1 MNGRTRAAAAAALTL
16 ALGVS
21 LVAPAAAQPTV
32 EIGVLECSVE
42 GGTGFIIG
50 SSKRLDCTFRSS
62 EGHEPYWGRIN
73 KLGLDLGTTAGGAM
87 AWAVFAPSRN
97 AMQPGSLA
105 GTYAGVSGEATI
117 GVGLGANALIGG
129 SRRSFALQPLSVGAQ
144 HGLNL
149 AVGVAALTL
158 ELAD

>member
-1 MNGRTRAAAAAALTL
+1 MTTRTRAAAAAALTL
-16 ALGVS
+16 LLGLS
-21 LVAPAAAQPTV
+21 LSAPAVAQPTV

-42 GGTGFIIG
+42 GGTGFVIG
-50 SSKRLDCTFRSS
+50 SSKRLDCTFRSRD
-62 EGHEPYWGRIN
+62 GREPYWGRIN
-73 KLGLDLGTTAGGAM
+73 KFGLDLGTTAGGVM
-87 AWAVFAPSRN
+87 SWAVFAPSRD

-117 GVGLGANALIGG
+117 GVGVGANALVGG
-129 SRRSFALQPLSVGAQ
+129 SRRSIALQPLSVGAQ

-158 ELAD
+158 DLAD